1 MHIKSIVML
10 RKTGHIIL
18 LILFMVSTMGMTIS
32 KHYCGDHLKSVSI
45 LSPTDKCC
53 DIPVGCCHDENISI
67 EIEKD
72 YSASSFNYEF
82 STVLAELPNF
92 IELFLT
98 DDTEMISRTEVFEQ
112 IPVRKMQRV
121 LARLQTYLL

>member
-1 MHIKSIVML
+1 ML
-10 RKTGHIIL
+10 KKTGHIVL
-18 LILFMVSTMGMTIS
+18 LIVFMVSTMGMTIS
-32 KHYCGDHLKSVSI
+32 RHYCGNHLKAVSI
-45 LSPTDKCC
+45 FSTTDKCC

-72 YSASSFNYEF
+72 YSTSSFNYDF
-82 STVLAELPNF
+82 STVMLELPIL
-92 IELFLT
+92 IEQFLT
-98 DDTEMISRTEVFEQ
+98 DDTEIISGTVVFEQ